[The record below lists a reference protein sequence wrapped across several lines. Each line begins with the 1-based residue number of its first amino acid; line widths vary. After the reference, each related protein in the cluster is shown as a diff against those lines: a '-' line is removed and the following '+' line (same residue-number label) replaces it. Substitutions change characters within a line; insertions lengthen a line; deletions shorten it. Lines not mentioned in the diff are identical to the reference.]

1 MNKGAKI
8 GISTVAVA
16 MLAVAGYGAYNIA
29 TAVTGGDTSKSDK
42 PRTVVAEA
50 PGADQAAAGAK
61 AFLEAWAKGD
71 LEAAGALTDTP
82 QTAIASLT
90 AFRQKVNPSGITLTP
105 GGPAA
110 APAASGAPTTGT
122 SPSAAASPPPAN
134 QVPLSFK
141 AKVEF
146 AQTGTAWTYDGVLG
160 MVKMS
165 DGKAAVHWTPSV
177 IHPKLGP
184 GESIAVK
191 PVTATTNSVADRK
204 GRPLTSASITPLL
217 TQIKA
222 PAPEGAAETGTAVVI
237 SDDAGKAKPE
247 TVFSIVDP
255 KPAPPLKLTI
265 DADLQKAAEAA
276 VQEASK
282 GGTLKA
288 SIVAVEPST
297 GNILAV
303 ANAPATGQNRAFLGS
318 IAPGS
323 TMKIITSAALME
335 AGVTPD
341 TPVACPDGTNVGGR
355 DFANDFKEPH
365 LDYKFRQD
373 FAQSCNTAFI
383 NEGNAR
389 LKNDTLPSM
398 AKDVFGLGLVWQ
410 TGLSNFD
417 TAVPAP
423 TGATDK
429 VSEFIGQGRIQT
441 NSLAMASVAAT
452 VQNGT
457 FRQPIL
463 VAGLPQAAAK
473 RQLSGEVLSGLRT
486 VMNETVRTGTA
497 AKLMSGMA
505 AGSGAKTGTAEV
517 GNQAASNSWFTAFR
531 GNLAVAA
538 EVESGGH
545 GADAAGPAAVKLLQ
559 LGNG

>member
-8 GISTVAVA
+8 GISAVATA

-29 TAVTGGDTSKSDK
+29 TAVGGGAKAG

-50 PGADQAAAGAK
+50 PGADAAAAGAK

-71 LEAAGALTDTP
+71 LEAAAALTDAPGDAVT
-82 QTAIASLT
+82 TLG
-90 AFRQKVNPSGITLTP
+90 AFQQKVAPTAITLTP
-105 GGPAA
+105 GGPATA
-110 APAASGAPTTGT
+110 APAASSA
-122 SPSAAASPPPAN
+122 PSAPAGTASAAPVPDH

-146 AQTGTAWTYDGVLG
+146 AQTGTAWSYDGVLG

-165 DGKAAVHWTPSV
+165 DGKAAVHWIPGV
-177 IHPKLGP
+177 VHPKLGP

-191 PVTATTNSVADRK
+191 PVTAQATTVVDRHNK
-204 GRPLTSASITPLL
+204 ALNFPSITAQLG
-217 TQIKA
+217 QIKA
-222 PAPEGAAETGTAVVI
+222 PAPDGSATAGSAVVI
-237 SDDAGKAKPE
+237 SDDTGKAKPE
-247 TVFSIVDP
+247 TVFTIVEP

-282 GGTLKA
+282 GGTLKS

-297 GNILAV
+297 GNILAF
-303 ANAPATGQNRAFLGS
+303 ANAPTNGQNRAFGAS

-323 TMKIITSAALME
+323 TMKVITSAALME

-341 TPVACPDGTNVGGR
+341 TPVACPDGTNVGGQ
-355 DFANDFKEPH
+355 DFKNDFPDAH

-383 NEGNAR
+383 NEGKAR
-389 LKNDTLPSM
+389 LKNDTLPAM

-423 TGATDK
+423 KGANEM
-429 VSEFIGQGRIQT
+429 VAEFIGQGRIQT
-441 NSLAMASVAAT
+441 NSLAMASVSAT
-452 VQNGT
+452 VQSGT

-463 VAGLPQAAAK
+463 IAGLPQTPAK
-473 RQLSGEVLSGLRT
+473 RQLSADVLTGLRT

-505 AGSGAKTGTAEV
+505 SGAGAKTGTAEV
-517 GNQAASNSWFTAFR
+517 GNQAAANSWFTAFR

-538 EVESGGH
+538 EVEAGGH

-559 LGNG
+559 IGNG